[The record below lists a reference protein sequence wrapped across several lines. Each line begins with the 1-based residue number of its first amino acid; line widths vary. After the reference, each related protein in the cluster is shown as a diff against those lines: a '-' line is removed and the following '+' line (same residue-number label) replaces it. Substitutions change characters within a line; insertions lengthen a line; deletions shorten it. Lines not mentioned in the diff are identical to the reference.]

1 MLDDLSKYGIEYPEL
16 CVDIVN
22 YFRNDQ
28 IHSML
33 YEQIKLRLGDGLAAK
48 TAKSTLDFAQYYKT
62 KYKELNGQDVMLQPK
77 TISKICNRLCNIGVL
92 SRIHITGFNTLFG
105 DEYYY
110 EMPQNIPNTIA
121 NQKFLNYRVYG
132 FKYIYESYKNNV
144 LPINVYNKE
153 SKIHQTGTCFKTN
166 IGIVTAYHCLENQ
179 DYAQIPNIS
188 ADILNKSQI
197 LTSPEIDL
205 LLIIPPREDYNFDDY
220 IEVGIGEIIDE
231 IMVMGYPNHA
241 GFEKFL
247 TATTGQIAARK
258 DSYLCK
264 YELLLLTGKIKGGN
278 SGGPVLNNKGQIV
291 GIVTEVPDPDG
302 DYDKFGYGLA
312 IPSEYIKNMTEL
324 YGRKITFVDDISLY
338 T

>member
-110 EMPQNIPNTIA
+110 EMPHNIPNTIA

-166 IGIVTAYHCLENQ
+166 IGIVTAAYHCLENQ

-247 TATTGQIAARK
+247 TL
-258 DSYLCK
+258 S
-264 YELLLLTGKIKGGN
+264 N
-278 SGGPVLNNKGQIV
+278 
-291 GIVTEVPDPDG
+291 
-302 DYDKFGYGLA
+302 
-312 IPSEYIKNMTEL
+312 
-324 YGRKITFVDDISLY
+324 
-338 T
+338 

>member
-110 EMPQNIPNTIA
+110 EMPHNIPNTIA

-264 YELLLLTGKIKGGN
+264 YELLLLTEKIKGGN

>member
-1 MLDDLSKYGIEYPEL
+1 MLDDLSKYGIEDPEL

-110 EMPQNIPNTIA
+110 EMPHNIPNTIA